1 MLPEPAPEPKSIFK
15 NPLLYS
21 YVVVGVVALSVS
33 WVILSRWESSRSFE
47 RREKQQQLERQ
58 REQDQATLEQMGG
71 TDLAIQMFYV
81 SPAAIRRGQSAQLC
95 YGVANAKT
103 ISIEPPPG
111 PVWPSY
117 SRCLDITPSKTT
129 IYTLTIAG
137 ASGPP
142 QSQSV
147 TLKVH

>member
-1 MLPEPAPEPKSIFK
+1 MLPEPAPETKSIFK

-21 YVVVGVVALSVS
+21 YIVVGVIALSVS

-47 RREKQQQLERQ
+47 RREKQRQLERQ
-58 REQDQATLEQMGG
+58 REEDRATLEQMGG

-81 SPAAIRRGQSAQLC
+81 SPSAIRRGQSAQLC

-129 IYTLTIAG
+129 TYTLHIEG
-137 ASGPP
+137 ASGAS

-147 TLKVH
+147 TLKVQ

>member
-1 MLPEPAPEPKSIFK
+1 MVPDPAPEKKSIYK
-15 NPLLYS
+15 NPLFYS
-21 YVVVGVVALSVS
+21 SVVVVIIALAVS
-33 WVILSRWESSRSFE
+33 WTVFSRWESARSFD
-47 RREKQQQLERQ
+47 RREKQEQLERQ
-58 REQDQATLEQMGG
+58 RKEDQAALEQMGG

-81 SPAAIRRGQSAQLC
+81 SPAVIHRGQSAQLC

-129 IYTLTIAG
+129 TYTLKIDG
-137 ASGPP
+137 ASGSS

-147 TLKVH
+147 TLKVQ